1 MSLKLESHEIEKIIP
16 HRYPFLLIDKII
28 EGEIGE
34 YAVGIKQISRNEWYF
49 DGHFPGQP
57 ILPGVL
63 QLEMMA
69 QVGAV
74 AFMAQ
79 EENQDKLAVFAGVK
93 NARFTKPVS
102 PGDSLTIKTEFTG
115 QKLGLGFAKAEI
127 KRDGQKVS
135 QAELTFAL
143 IDKNQ

>member
-1 MSLKLESHEIEKIIP
+1 M
-16 HRYPFLLIDKII
+16 
-28 EGEIGE
+28 G
-34 YAVGIKQISRNEWYF
+34 N
-49 DGHFPGQP
+49 FPGQP

-69 QVGAV
+69 QLELLHYELKKKIKINLLFLQVSK
-74 AFMAQ
+74 MQ
-79 EENQDKLAVFAGVK
+79 NLQDQYHQAI
-93 NARFTKPVS
+93 VS
-102 PGDSLTIKTEFTG
+102 QSKTEFTG
-115 QKLGLGFAKAEI
+115 QKLGLGLYKAEI